1 MEHVNE
7 AVAKAVAL
15 VVNRYEAE
23 MIELRALMVELQG
36 RAVIPGP
43 QGERGAD
50 GAAGEMGPQGPPGP
64 SGPQAKPVPWAVRV
78 PKATKA
84 TKAIQ
89 GKALLV
95 PKVNVA
101 RRGQ

>member
-1 MEHVNE
+1 MARPVKWGHKVRP
-7 AVAKAVAL
+7 VHP
-15 VVNRYEAE
+15 
-23 MIELRALMVELQG
+23 G
-36 RAVIPGP
+36 RK
-43 QGERGAD
+43 
-50 GAAGEMGPQGPPGP
+50 
-64 SGPQAKPVPWAVRV
+64 AKPVPWAVRV